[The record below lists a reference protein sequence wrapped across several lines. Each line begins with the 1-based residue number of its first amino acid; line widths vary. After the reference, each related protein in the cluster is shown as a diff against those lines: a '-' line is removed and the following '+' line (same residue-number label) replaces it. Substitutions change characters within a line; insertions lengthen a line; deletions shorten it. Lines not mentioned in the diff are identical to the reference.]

1 MHLFFQKIK
10 EEISRVIVGYDEVI
24 EYFTIG
30 LLSDGH
36 IFLVG
41 VPGLAKTLLVKS
53 FGKVFDLKFSRV
65 QFTPD
70 LMPSD
75 IIGTEILEEKEREKT
90 FRFYKGPI
98 FTNLLLADEINRA
111 PPRTQSALLE
121 AMQEKSVTVAGKTYK
136 LEEPFM
142 VIATQ
147 NPIEHEG
154 TYPLPEAQL
163 DRFMFQIIIDYP
175 DKNSE
180 IKIADLYAED
190 MLKKIKKVVS
200 KEEILRLREEVK
212 KVPVPENIKEL
223 VVELIRHTRPQN
235 NSRLK
240 IVKDYVRWGCSPR
253 ASQYLIRAI
262 KARAFLNNRPLPNSE
277 DVFKLFPL
285 VVRHRIILNFQAE
298 ADNVKVDDVINEILK
313 NI

>member
-41 VPGLAKTLLVKS
+41 VPGLAKTLLAKS

-75 IIGTEILEEKEREKT
+75 IIGTEILEEKEKEKT

-190 MLKKIKKVVS
+190 VLKKIKRVIS

-240 IVKDYVRWGCSPR
+240 VVRDYVRWGCSPR

-298 ADNVKVDDVINEILK
+298 ADNVKVDDVVNEILK

>member
-24 EYFTIG
+24 EYFIIG

-298 ADNVKVDDVINEILK
+298 ADNVKVDDVVNEILK